1 MAYVLVASAQ
11 QLPASTWDQS
21 LFLLPHYNS
30 PLAMAPPK
38 DLAAYQMT
46 GNGKQ
51 IHDYTSRL
59 RRSHVSNTLGSHIVL
74 LSTCLSEL
82 KNKSQNKKQQN
93 LQIIMKKQIFK

>member
-1 MAYVLVASAQ
+1 MIFVSLADVLVAAAK

-46 GNGKQ
+46 GNEKETKF
-51 IHDYTSRL
+51 Y
-59 RRSHVSNTLGSHIVL
+59 
-74 LSTCLSEL
+74 
-82 KNKSQNKKQQN
+82 K
-93 LQIIMKKQIFK
+93 